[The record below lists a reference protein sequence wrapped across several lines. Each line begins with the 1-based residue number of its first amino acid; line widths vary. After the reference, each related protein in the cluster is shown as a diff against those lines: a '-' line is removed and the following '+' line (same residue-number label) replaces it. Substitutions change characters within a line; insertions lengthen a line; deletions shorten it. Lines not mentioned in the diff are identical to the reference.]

1 MFEADP
7 ATPPRGERARATP
20 RDGAVAHSAAAINAD
35 AAARV
40 RDDASAGHGAL
51 RIAFAS
57 YRTHPHVGGQGV
69 YVRAVTAA
77 LADLG
82 HRVDVVSGPPYPDLD
97 PRVGLIRL
105 PSLDLFARDNA
116 FAAFRPRFLGSWP
129 DLAEWALHNTG
140 AFGEVYAFG
149 ARFADWARAH
159 GHRYDVIHDNQ
170 GLSQGLLAAQRA
182 GPPAV
187 ATLHHPISADLDC
200 ALAAEPRLWRRMLL
214 RRWHGF
220 VRTQAAVAR
229 QLPALLTVSHAAK
242 TRAVADFRLDPTRV
256 HVCPN
261 GVDQGVFHHRPD
273 VARDPNVIVTAA
285 SADVPLK
292 GLAVLMRAMARLRD
306 SHPGAR
312 LTVIGRLRDGPARD
326 ALEASG
332 LGDRVTFVSDLT
344 ADDIAA
350 LYARAAVVASP
361 SLFEG
366 FGLPAAEAM
375 ACGAAVVATDGGGL
389 PEVVGDAGVI
399 TPAGDDAALAAAIA
413 GLLDSPERRRAL
425 GTQAAARARAVFSWR
440 VHAEAAVALHRAV
453 IAKRIADRAASPQ
466 LDPTRAHH
474 SA

>member
-1 MFEADP
+1 MFEADR
-7 ATPPRGERARATP
+7 ATPPRGERACASPSARA
-20 RDGAVAHSAAAINAD
+20 GAAISAE
-35 AAARV
+35 ARL
-40 RDDASAGHGAL
+40 DASAGPGRL

-57 YRTHPHVGGQGV
+57 YRAHPHVGGQGV

-82 HRVDVVSGPPYPDLD
+82 HQVDVIAGPPYPELD
-97 PRVGLIRL
+97 PRVGLVTL

-116 FAAFRPRFLGSWP
+116 FAAFRPRFLGCWP
-129 DLAEWALHNTG
+129 DFAEWALHNTG

-149 ARFADWARAH
+149 ARFAAWAQTQGR
-159 GHRYDVIHDNQ
+159 GYDVIHDNQ
-170 GLSQGLLAAQRA
+170 GLSRGLLAAQRA

-187 ATLHHPISADLDC
+187 ATLHHPITADLTC
-200 ALAAEPRLWRRMLL
+200 ALAAEPRLWRRLLL

-229 QLPALLTVSHAAK
+229 RLPALLTVSHAAK
-242 TRAVADFRLDPTRV
+242 ARAVADFRLDPARV

-261 GVDQGVFHHRPD
+261 GVDQDVFRPRPD
-273 VARDPNVIVTAA
+273 IARDPDLLVTAA

-292 GLAVLMRAMARLRD
+292 GLAVLMRAMARLRA
-306 SHPGAR
+306 SHPKAR

-326 ALEASG
+326 ALEAAGLADRVRFVSG
-332 LGDRVTFVSDLT
+332 LSVE
-344 ADDIAA
+344 DIAA
-350 LYARAAVVASP
+350 LYARAAIVASP

-399 TPAGDDAALAAAIA
+399 TPAGDDAALARAIA
-413 GLLDSPERRRAL
+413 ALLDAPARRAAL
-425 GTQAAARARAVFSWR
+425 GADAYARARAVFSWR
-440 VHAEAAVALHRAV
+440 AHAQAAVGLHRAV
-453 IAKRIADRAASPQ
+453 IAQRAARRVSSPPLDRA
-466 LDPTRAHH
+466 RAHH